1 MPAPDQPK
9 PQTPKN
15 ELERLVFATQN
26 SLKGFKRVFQDEAA
40 FRAQLAVLV
49 VVVPVALWWARSWTE
64 AVALIG
70 VWILVLAGE
79 LVNSAIEAAIDRIG
93 FERHNLS
100 AKAKDAGSALTF
112 TLMALAFLVW
122 AAAVLDRYWG

>member
-1 MPAPDQPK
+1 MPSHNQPK

-15 ELERLVFATQN
+15 ELERLIFATKN
-26 SLKGFKRVFQDEAA
+26 SMNRYRRVFLDEAA
-40 FRAQLAVLV
+40 FRAQLVVLAVL
-49 VVVPVALWWARSWTE
+49 VPVALWWARSWTE
-64 AVALIG
+64 AVLLIG
-70 VWILVLAGE
+70 AWVLVLAGE

-112 TLMALAFLVW
+112 TLMVLAFLVW
-122 AAAVLDRYWG
+122 VAVAIDRYWH